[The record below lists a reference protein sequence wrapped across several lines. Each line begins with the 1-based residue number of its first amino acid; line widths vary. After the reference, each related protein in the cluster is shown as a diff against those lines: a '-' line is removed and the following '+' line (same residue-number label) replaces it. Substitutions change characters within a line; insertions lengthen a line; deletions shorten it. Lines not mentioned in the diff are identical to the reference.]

1 MSMEEN
7 DSNSLTS
14 EIRGGQTP
22 RGGRS
27 GLRGRGR
34 GTTSPGRGFRPYTDL
49 QVYERCMVRQGG
61 ELQWSKWETGAKAAL
76 RPAYGVQVESITRVL
91 RDEEHPIQEP
101 ELSARNLNTPEKIE
115 FHKLTMRKYEDWKKG
130 AEIRRE
136 IRMTLLDKC
145 TQQVKKAFLAAHPA
159 EEVEHLECKVSVF
172 MTWLRKAAQD
182 PTMSTYMRKSRA
194 MSDYAVAKQFL
205 SETDEA

>member
-1 MSMEEN
+1 MSNKEN

-27 GLRGRGR
+27 GFRGRGR

-49 QVYERCMVRQGG
+49 QVDERCMVRQGG

-76 RPAYGVQVESITRVL
+76 RPVYGVQVESITRVL

-101 ELSARNLNTPEKIE
+101 ELSARKPQHT
-115 FHKLTMRKYEDWKKG
+115 
-130 AEIRRE
+130 
-136 IRMTLLDKC
+136 
-145 TQQVKKAFLAAHPA
+145 
-159 EEVEHLECKVSVF
+159 
-172 MTWLRKAAQD
+172 
-182 PTMSTYMRKSRA
+182 
-194 MSDYAVAKQFL
+194 
-205 SETDEA
+205 